1 MIQNYSQ
8 LIERISKSSGMAAE
22 EIERRIE
29 AKRAKLSGLISKEGA
44 AQIVASEL
52 GINFEK
58 EKMKISELLPGM
70 KRVNVIGKIIKLFP
84 VRNFSKNGREGKV
97 ASMIVADET
106 GNIRTALWDTNHIQ
120 LIESKKIKEGHVV
133 EITNAVIRSTELH
146 LTNFSDIK
154 PSQERI
160 DDVKTERAYFKRK
173 ISDFVSGE
181 NIRTRAVIVPMFEP
195 RFFEVCPECSKKA
208 VKDAEGAKC
217 EAHGK
222 IMPLRRA
229 LLTLVIDDGNSN
241 IRAVMFNEG
250 IEKIGINEIENTE
263 EFLKKKEE
271 LMGHELFF
279 SGNVRQNKVF
289 NTNEL
294 IVEDVQQADVE
305 QLIEQLEAKTKA
317 IGV

>member
-70 KRVNVIGKIIKLFP
+70 KRVNIIGKVIRLFP

-97 ASMIVADET
+97 VSMIIADET
-106 GNIRTALWDTNHIQ
+106 ANIRTALWDTNHIQ
-120 LIESKKIKEGHVV
+120 LIESKKINEGAVV
-133 EITNAVIRSTELH
+133 EISNASIRNTELH

-154 PSQERI
+154 PSLERI
-160 DDVKTERAYFKRK
+160 EDVKTEKMYFDRK

-181 NIRTRAVIVPMFEP
+181 NIRTRAVIVQMFEP
-195 RFFEVCPECSKKA
+195 RFFEICPECNKKA
-208 VKDAEGAKC
+208 IKDAEGARC

-222 IMPLRRA
+222 IMPVKRA
-229 LLTLVIDDGNSN
+229 LLTLVLDDGNSN
-241 IRAVMFNEG
+241 TRAVMFSEG
-250 IEKIGINEIENTE
+250 IEKIGIKEIENTE
-263 EFLKKKEE
+263 GFLKKKDE
-271 LMGHELFF
+271 LMGDELYFA
-279 SGNVRQNKVF
+279 GNVRQNKVF

-294 IVEDVQQADVE
+294 IVEDIQQADVE
-305 QLIEQLEAKTKA
+305 QLIEQLEAKTR
-317 IGV
+317 G

>member
-1 MIQNYSQ
+1 MIGNYSQ
-8 LIERISKSSGMAAE
+8 LIERIAKSSGLLAD
-22 EIERRIE
+22 EIDRRIE

-44 AQIVASEL
+44 AQILASEL

-70 KRVNVIGKIIKLFP
+70 KRVNIIGKIIRLFP

-106 GNIRTALWDTNHIQ
+106 ANIRAALWDTNHIQ
-120 LIESKKIKEGHVV
+120 LIESKKIKEGDVV
-133 EITNAVIRSTELH
+133 EISNASMKNTELH

-154 PSQERI
+154 PSLERI
-160 DDVKTERAYFKRK
+160 EDVKTEKMYFDRK
-173 ISDFVSGE
+173 ISELMQGE
-181 NIRTRAVIVPMFEP
+181 NIRTRAVIVQMFEP
-195 RFFEVCPECSKKA
+195 RFFEICPECNKKA
-208 VKDAEGAKC
+208 IRDAEGARC

-222 IMPLRRA
+222 IMPVKRA

-241 IRAVMFNEG
+241 TRAVMFSEG
-250 IEKIGINEIENTE
+250 IEKIGINEIGNTE

-271 LMGHELFF
+271 LMGDELFF

-294 IVEDVQQADVE
+294 IIEDVQQADVE
-305 QLIEQLEAKTKA
+305 RLIEQLELKTK
-317 IGV
+317 GL

>member
-120 LIESKKIKEGHVV
+120 LIESKKIKEGDVV
-133 EITNAVIRSTELH
+133 EISNASIRNTELH

-154 PSQERI
+154 PSSERI
-160 DDVKTERAYFKRK
+160 DDARTERAYFEKR
-173 ISDFVSGE
+173 ISEFVAGE
-181 NIRTRAVIVPMFEP
+181 SIRTRAVIVQMFEP

-208 VKDAEGAKC
+208 VKDAEGSRC

-222 IMPLRRA
+222 IMPLKRA
-229 LLTLVIDDGNSN
+229 LLTLVIDDGNSST
-241 IRAVMFNEG
+241 RAVMFNEG

-271 LMGHELFF
+271 LMGDELYFA
-279 SGNVRQNKVF
+279 GNVRQNKVF

-294 IVEDVQQADVE
+294 IIEDVQQADVE
-305 QLIEQLEAKTKA
+305 QLIEQLEAKTR
-317 IGV
+317 G

>member
-22 EIERRIE
+22 EIDRRVE

-70 KRVNVIGKIIKLFP
+70 KRVNIIGKVIKLFP

-97 ASMIVADET
+97 VSMIIADET
-106 GNIRTALWDTNHIQ
+106 ANIRTALWDTNHIQ
-120 LIESKKIKEGHVV
+120 LIESKKIKEGDVV
-133 EITNAVIRSTELH
+133 EISNASIRNTELH
-146 LTNFSDIK
+146 LTNFSGIK
-154 PSQERI
+154 PSLERI
-160 DDVKTERAYFKRK
+160 EDVKTEKMYFDRK

-181 NIRTRAVIVPMFEP
+181 NIRTRAVIVQMFEP
-195 RFFEVCPECSKKA
+195 RFFEICPECNKKA
-208 VKDAEGAKC
+208 IKDAEGSRC

-222 IMPLRRA
+222 IMPIKRA
-229 LLTLVIDDGNSN
+229 LLTLVLDDGNSN
-241 IRAVMFNEG
+241 TRAVMFSEG
-250 IEKIGINEIENTE
+250 IEKIGIKEIENTE

-271 LMGHELFF
+271 LMGDELYFA
-279 SGNVRQNKVF
+279 GNVRQNKVF

-294 IVEDVQQADVE
+294 IIEDLQQLDVE
-305 QLIEQLEAKTKA
+305 HLIEQLETKTK
-317 IGV
+317 G